1 MSVLVAATLRP
12 PYSGPRRF
20 GLRAGGPAAAYL
32 IDPLGRALVVADGW
46 TTAGQRTA
54 DGSPLVVDGISSAR
68 AFAEG
73 RLSSQSLRRHTCDFA
88 ATSHDC
94 PGRTCRRRCI
104 AAASPPTSSA
114 QNAPL
119 PLPRHVCFLHTTPAY
134 PDARARPTLRRS
146 NMEEPRPRP
155 SPSPARIPHR
165 RRSSYPPAAGDRVEV
180 EAGRENHLVTDR
192 PPPTA
197 PHACFLHTAPAYLT
211 RAAGNVIGLE
221 AGREYHLV
229 IAHSTDEDR
238 PGPPDARLL
247 QLAWRPAGPAGPW
260 EGIPPASLAPRPAAG
275 VYVTLYPVCEP
286 ARTDLTRPGSYG
298 SEICDGL
305 VCGPE
310 SGPSCI

>member
-114 QNAPL
+114 QTAPL
-119 PLPRHVCFLHTTPAY
+119 PLPR
-134 PDARARPTLRRS
+134 
-146 NMEEPRPRP
+146 
-155 SPSPARIPHR
+155 
-165 RRSSYPPAAGDRVEV
+165 
-180 EAGRENHLVTDR
+180 
-192 PPPTA
+192 
-197 PHACFLHTAPAYLT
+197 HACFLHTAPAYLT
-211 RAAGNVIGLE
+211 RAAGDVIRLE

-286 ARTDLTRPGSYG
+286 ARPDLTRPGSYG
-298 SEICDGL
+298 SEICEGL

-310 SGPSCI
+310 SDPSCI